1 MLGGSAPVCT
11 FRRKENVSNSRSRK
25 TMLYVEPK
33 SLEEKETTRKTKLR
47 KYETTCKES

>member
-11 FRRKENVSNSRSRK
+11 FRRKEHVSNSRSRK

-33 SLEEKETTRKTKLR
+33 PLEKKRNNEENKINKI
-47 KYETTCKES
+47 